1 MTVEEKL
8 IIAALVD
15 ALNSSTRPPALSPL
29 AYIKYPSRE
38 LYSTVTPDGAI
49 SFDLAFWGWEYKH
62 RGPRKPPRYV
72 NPAAIQAALNAALPD
87 GCTVTAVENHKTYI
101 RIFIRGEST

>member
-1 MTVEEKL
+1 MEEKQL
-8 IIAALVD
+8 IAALVE

-29 AYIKYPSRE
+29 AYIKYPWRE
-38 LYSTVTPDGAI
+38 LYPTVTPDGGL

-62 RGPRKPPRYV
+62 RGPRKPPENV

-87 GCTVTAVENHKTYI
+87 GCTVTAVENRKTYI
-101 RIFIRGEST
+101 RIYIKGESI